1 MVNLADYVM
10 ELSILTFNKF
20 YMKNYIRIWGCSLV
34 VLGMFVMFGSGCG
47 KGDKD
52 DPGATDLIDNID
64 IDGNVYTT
72 ITIGAQVWM
81 VENLKTTKYRNGDP
95 IPNESANSAWKI
107 SKKGALCNY
116 NNNEANGNRY
126 GKLYNWYAV
135 NDSRKL
141 APAGWHIPSDAEWNT
156 LSNYL
161 AANPGAS
168 GSVIKALA
176 AKIDWA
182 TSAEDGAVGND
193 LTKNNASG
201 FTGLPGG
208 IRGLDGPSGVFGWLG
223 TDGWWWSASSIE
235 SSFASARGMKNTA
248 KGTLENGGFFKT
260 DGLAV
265 RCIKD

>member
-1 MVNLADYVM
+1 
-10 ELSILTFNKF
+10 
-20 YMKNYIRIWGCSLV
+20 MKKNFRIWVYSLV
-34 VLGMFVMFGSGCG
+34 VIGAFVMFGSGCG
-47 KGDKD
+47 KDDKN
-52 DPGATDLIDNID
+52 DPGLTDIVDNID

-72 ITIGAQVWM
+72 ITIGTQVWM

-95 IPNESANSAWKI
+95 ILNESGNSAWA
-107 SKKGALCNY
+107 SSTKGAQCNY
-116 NNNEANGNRY
+116 NNNEANGNKY
-126 GKLYNWYAV
+126 GKLYNWHAV

-168 GSVIKALA
+168 GSVTKALA
-176 AKIDWA
+176 AKTDWA
-182 TSAEDGAVGND
+182 TSAEVGAVGND

-235 SSFASARGMKNTA
+235 ASFASARGMKNTA

>member
-1 MVNLADYVM
+1 
-10 ELSILTFNKF
+10 
-20 YMKNYIRIWGCSLV
+20 MKKNFRIWVYSLV
-34 VLGMFVMFGSGCG
+34 VIGAFTVLVSGCG
-47 KGDKD
+47 KDDKN
-52 DPGATDLIDNID
+52 DPGVTDLVDNID

-72 ITIGAQVWM
+72 ITIGTQVWM
-81 VENLKTTKYRNGDP
+81 VENLKTTKYRNGDQ
-95 IPNESANSAWKI
+95 IPNESGNSAWT
-107 SKKGALCNY
+107 SSTKGSQCNY
-116 NNNEANGNRY
+116 NNNEANGNKY
-126 GKLYNWYAV
+126 GRLYNWHAV

-168 GSVIKALA
+168 GSVVKALA
-176 AKIDWA
+176 AKTDWA
-182 TSAEDGAVGND
+182 TSAETDAVGND

-208 IRGLDGPSGVFGWLG
+208 IRGLNGPSGVFGLLG
-223 TDGWWWSASSIE
+223 TDGWWWSSSSIE
-235 SSFASARGMKNTA
+235 ASFASARGMKNTA
-248 KGTLENGGFFKT
+248 KGALEIGGFFKT